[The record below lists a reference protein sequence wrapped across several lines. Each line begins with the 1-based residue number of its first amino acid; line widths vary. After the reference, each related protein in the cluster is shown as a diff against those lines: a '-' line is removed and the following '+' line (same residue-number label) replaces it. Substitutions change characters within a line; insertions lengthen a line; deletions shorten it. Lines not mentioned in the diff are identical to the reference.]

1 MERNSESVLQ
11 IQIREEVLTTDEKV
25 TVFCNRCNRNTNHAI
40 KTDFLKTE
48 YLPADETDGKTY
60 GELVFAYYHNQVLAC
75 MGCDAIVFRTLETGP
90 STEKMDETPTR
101 YWDEATK
108 SYQEMLRWRYID
120 IERLY
125 PERNENVKN
134 IKSFVSLPSHFKNL
148 YREIIDSYNY
158 NLVFASS
165 AGVRAFV
172 EALCNHMGCTPSL
185 TLQERIKELSKSRKL
200 SIKTAES
207 LQTHRFIGNRALHQ
221 LETPSKEELS
231 ILIDILEHVLSEL
244 FEIPEKYKG
253 LTGRT
258 TNRYTD

>member
-1 MERNSESVLQ
+1 MLQ
-11 IQIREEVLTTDEKV
+11 TQIREEVLTTDEKIA
-25 TVFCNRCNRNTNHAI
+25 VFCNRCNHNTNHAI
-40 KTDFLKTE
+40 KTDFLQTE

-75 MGCDAIVFRTLETGP
+75 MGCDTVVFRTLETGAY
-90 STEKMDETPTR
+90 TEKMDETPTR

-244 FEIPEKYKG
+244 FEIPEKHKG
-253 LTGRT
+253 LADRT
-258 TNRYTD
+258 TNRYTE

>member
-1 MERNSESVLQ
+1 MLQ
-11 IQIREEVLTTDEKV
+11 VKIRGEVLITDEKIS
-25 TVFCNRCNRNTNHAI
+25 VFCNRCNFNTNHAI
-40 KTDFLKTE
+40 KTDFCLEE
-48 YLPADETDGKTY
+48 YLPTQEVNGKIW
-60 GELVFAYYHNQVLAC
+60 EESLIAHYHNQVLAC
-75 MGCDAIVFRTLETGP
+75 MGCDTVVFRTLETGAY
-90 STEKMDETPTR
+90 TEVMDETPTP

-244 FEIPEKYKG
+244 FEIPEKHKG
-253 LTGRT
+253 LADRT
-258 TNRYTD
+258 TNRYTE